1 MFFSSLLADAWQDVA
16 ELKFGLDYIESNP
29 QFLQIASERDVIALV
44 TMRFELNGISDMIT
58 ICLPPHRTLEPIMKD
73 LTQIRMFESL
83 RRPDPAGIEAL
94 KAKVREAIVPPV
106 EVELGRASVT
116 VQDLL
121 DLAKGDVIPPLDR
134 KKSET
139 LDVKV
144 GP

>member
-1 MFFSSLLADAWQDVA
+1 MA

-94 KAKVREAIVPPV
+94 KAKVREAIVPV

-121 DLAKGDVIPPLDR
+121 DLAR
-134 KKSET
+134 ET
-139 LDVKV
+139 
-144 GP
+144 